1 MRTISLFLLL
11 ALACSTFSCSGAAS
25 HSSAAGRNG
34 HDGHDHAAPLPL
46 ESPEKETVKLTENGF
61 EPRVITLRKLDGSI
75 FFVNTTRAGL
85 ATLEVAFGAH
95 RAHCASDNMK
105 FENGKMSSIKPVGPR
120 DFALMCF
127 PDKGTYSMT
136 VRGVDGTAKAFTGSV
151 IVE

>member
-1 MRTISLFLLL
+1 MRTTSLFLLL
-11 ALACSTFSCSGAAS
+11 TLACSMFSCSRAAT
-25 HSSAAGRNG
+25 HTSAAGKDE
-34 HDGHDHAAPLPL
+34 HEAHDHAAPLPL
-46 ESPEKETVKLTENGF
+46 QSPEKETVKLTEKGF
-61 EPRVITLRKLDGSI
+61 EPQVITLRNLDGSI

-85 ATLEVAFGAH
+85 ATLEVTFGAH
-95 RAHCASDNMK
+95 RAHCASENMK